1 MKEITKTSMV
11 MTAIFVME
19 MMTVVALSQIL
30 IQ

>member
-11 MTAIFVME
+11 MIAIFVME
-19 MMTVVALSQIL
+19 MMTVAALSQIL

>member
-11 MTAIFVME
+11 MTAICVME
-19 MMTVVALSQIL
+19 MMTLAALSQIL